1 MDWIH
6 SAAILLLCILLLLK
20 GNPCP
25 RSLTCSHK
33 QRRAQ
38 SVFSWLE
45 ASVPEFHSDT
55 FRQGSVHNWDVQLS
69 SSGNTDSIKSCWF
82 TSVLLP
88 PQPFRG
94 NFKDKKKKKKN
105 KTEKETDK
113 KARWKSFFFFP
124 EHKYFCFR
132 FYTKSRSTEVSFVF
146 LVPEFTN
153 PPGTLS
159 DVNEVLRT

>member
-45 ASVPEFHSDT
+45 ASVLEFHSDT

-94 NFKDKKKKKKN
+94 NFKDKKKKKKI
-105 KTEKETDK
+105 KQKRKQIKKPDEKV
-113 KARWKSFFFFP
+113 FFFF
-124 EHKYFCFR
+124 
-132 FYTKSRSTEVSFVF
+132 RSTNISAFDSTQSPGALR
-146 LVPEFTN
+146 LVLFSWYQN
-153 PPGTLS
+153 SQTLQEHS
-159 DVNEVLRT
+159 VT